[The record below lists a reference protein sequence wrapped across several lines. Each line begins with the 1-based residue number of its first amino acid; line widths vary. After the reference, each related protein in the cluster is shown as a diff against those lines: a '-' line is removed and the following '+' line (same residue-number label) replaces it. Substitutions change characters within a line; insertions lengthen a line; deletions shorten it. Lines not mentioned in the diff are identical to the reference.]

1 MHIDKP
7 LPKRRLPARGGSV
20 YDALRWQIF
29 KRIEKLRYIHRNP
42 VARGLVQEPESWPWS
57 SYRSYAF
64 GKAGAVRI
72 SQWSKPKL
80 KITMPATRVPT
91 FTRKGGP
98 ARRNNA

>member
-1 MHIDKP
+1 MTP
-7 LPKRRLPARGGSV
+7 R
-20 YDALRWQIF
+20 RWQIF
-29 KRIEKLRYIHRNP
+29 KRIDKLRYIHRNQ

-64 GKAGAVRI
+64 GEAGAVRI

-91 FTRKGGP
+91 FTKNVKVGQP
-98 ARRNNA
+98 PTLSNTKN